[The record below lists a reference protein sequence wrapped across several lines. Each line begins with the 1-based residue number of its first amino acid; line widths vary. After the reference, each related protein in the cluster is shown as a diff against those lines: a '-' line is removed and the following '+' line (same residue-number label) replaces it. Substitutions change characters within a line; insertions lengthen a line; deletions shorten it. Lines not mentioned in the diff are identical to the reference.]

1 MKELTTITEYQLL
14 YLAKQELLRRID
26 EFAAEIATGDTN
38 LPKDITKALYK
49 MDREQLA
56 EITARMDEI
65 NRGE

>member
-26 EFAAEIATGDTN
+26 EFAAGIATGDTN